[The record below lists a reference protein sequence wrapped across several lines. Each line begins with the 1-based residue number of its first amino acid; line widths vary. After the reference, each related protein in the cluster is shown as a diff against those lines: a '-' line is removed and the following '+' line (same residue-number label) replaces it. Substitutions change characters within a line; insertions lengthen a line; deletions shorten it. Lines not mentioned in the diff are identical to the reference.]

1 MHMRLLSLALAATTL
16 LGSFPV
22 AHADGVTFIV
32 STVATGTIGGEAFT
46 NSRITLT
53 STISAQNLAIAKA
66 GPTYYGPGDFIFEN
80 NDGLST
86 AIDIAGL
93 GSFGEADNY
102 FVSESQGVGGLTIGD
117 GQDHLSLVTLA
128 PYGNDLTSS
137 VGPIFGQG
145 DIYDSCDPAFNVC
158 PGFFRTTGGLVYIDS
173 YNSSLGFGQIIVDSA
188 TISEPSTFILLST
201 GILGMAGIAR
211 RRFSRS

>member
-1 MHMRLLSLALAATTL
+1 MHMRLLSLALAAATL
-16 LGSFPV
+16 LGSSTV

-32 STVATGTIGGEAFT
+32 STVATGTIGGEAFS

-80 NDGLST
+80 LDGLST
-86 AIDIAGL
+86 TIDIAGI

-102 FVSESQGVGGLTIGD
+102 FVSESQTSGLAIGD
-117 GQDHLSLVTLA
+117 AQNNLSLVTA

-145 DIYDSCDPAFNVC
+145 DILDGCDPAFNSC
-158 PGFFRTTGGLVYIDS
+158 PGFFATTGGSVYIDS
-173 YNSSLGFGQIIVDSA
+173 YDTSQGYGQIIVDSA
-188 TISEPSTFILLST
+188 ATPEPTTFILLST
-201 GILGMAGIAR
+201 GIVGMAGIAR
-211 RRFSRS
+211 HRFSRS